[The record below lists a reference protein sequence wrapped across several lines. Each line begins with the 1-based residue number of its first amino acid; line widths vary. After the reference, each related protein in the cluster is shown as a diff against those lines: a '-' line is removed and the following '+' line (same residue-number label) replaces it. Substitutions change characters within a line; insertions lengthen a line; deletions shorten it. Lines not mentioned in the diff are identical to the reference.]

1 MSDKKCKGQNKNGER
16 CRAFAG
22 ESGFCFTHDVG
33 KGKERALARRSG
45 GLATKKPHFAD
56 AEIVPSKVRTIEDV
70 FTLLDYAL
78 QETIGL
84 DNSIQR
90 GRLLVSIAH
99 GFIEALKIGEIE
111 ARLEAV
117 EAVLKIRKRQQKE
130 NKGNNKWQ
138 R

>member
-1 MSDKKCKGQNKNGER
+1 MSDKKCKSENKSGER

-22 ESGFCFTHDVG
+22 ESGFCFTHDAG

-45 GLATKKPHFAD
+45 GLARKRPHFAD
-56 AEIVPSKVRTIEDV
+56 ESLLPSSVRSIGNVLIV
-70 FTLLDYAL
+70 LDYAL

-99 GFIEALKIGEIE
+99 GYIEALKVGEIE
-111 ARLEAV
+111 TRLEAV
-117 EAVLKIRKRQQKE
+117 EMALKLRKDQK
-130 NKGNNKWQ
+130 
-138 R
+138 